1 MGMDSEIKILYG
13 LSLETSEKLRVP
25 LERELRRKG
34 KGLQTV
40 CRYRKEG
47 VYQYAKEQADDLLLI
62 LEENLQG
69 GNPYEKEEL
78 MHLTDIGGNRIIFL
92 LDRTHYGDD
101 YIKMLYACGIYDAL
115 YLDEVDTRKFMMLLK
130 KNRTN
135 AEARKYYGIE
145 TARDR
150 EKANNVVNMECLN
163 SSLEFVETGMLAE
176 DVDQK
181 YRFAV
186 SRLSTKENRALA
198 ASLPGS
204 VTRMLQG
211 NELYQY
217 YIGSEKKK
225 RGLLGIARK
234 EKQDT
239 EGLAPGSSEE
249 VGSIPLA
256 IVEERQAVIPIQN
269 EKEVQQTNNNCD
281 SQEDKDEDMLEVM
294 DRYRTYY
301 MEETPD
307 LSYSDDGNATDLM
320 MAMGTYLKEID
331 K

>member
-13 LSLETSEKLRVP
+13 LSLETSEKLREP
-25 LERELRRKG
+25 LERELGRKC

-47 VYQYAKEQADDLLLI
+47 VYQYAKDQADDLLLI
-62 LEENLQG
+62 LEENLQS

-78 MHLTDIGGNRIIFL
+78 MHLTDIGGNRIIFF
-92 LDRTHYGDD
+92 LDRTHYEDD

-115 YLDEVDTRKFMMLLK
+115 FMDEIDTRKFMMLLK

-150 EKANNVVNMECLN
+150 EKANNVVNTEYLN
-163 SSLEFVETGMLAE
+163 SYLEFVETGMLAN

-198 ASLPGS
+198 ASLPGN

-217 YIGSEKKK
+217 YIGGGKKK
-225 RGLLGIARK
+225 RGLLGIGRK
-234 EKQDT
+234 EKQGS
-239 EGLAPGSSEE
+239 EGLALDLSEE
-249 VGSIPLA
+249 IGSVPLA
-256 IVEERQAVIPIQN
+256 IVEERQAAIPVQN
-269 EKEVQQTNNNCD
+269 EKEVQQTKNVCD

-307 LSYSDDGNATDLM
+307 LPYSDDGNATDLM
-320 MAMGTYLKEID
+320 MAMGTYLKQID
-331 K
+331 I

>member
-1 MGMDSEIKILYG
+1 MGMDSEMKILYG
-13 LSLETSEKLRVP
+13 LSLETSEKLREP
-25 LERELRRKG
+25 LEQELGRKG
-34 KGLQTV
+34 KSLLTV

-47 VYQYAKEQADDLLLI
+47 VYQYTKDQEEDILLI
-62 LEENLQG
+62 LEENLQS

-78 MHLTDIGGNRIIFL
+78 VQLTDIGENRIIFL
-92 LDRTHYGDD
+92 LDRMHYGDD

-115 YLDEVDTRKFMMLLK
+115 FLDEVDIRKFMMLLK

-150 EKANNVVNMECLN
+150 EKANNVANMECLN
-163 SSLEFVETGMLAE
+163 SYLEFVENGMLAE

-186 SRLSTKENRALA
+186 SRLSVKENMVLA

-217 YIGSEKKK
+217 YIGSGKKK
-225 RGLLGIARK
+225 RGLFGIGKK
-234 EKQDT
+234 EKQDK
-239 EGLAPGSSEE
+239 EGLTRDLSEE
-249 VGSIPLA
+249 VRRIPLA
-256 IVEERQAVIPIQN
+256 ITEEREIAISIQN
-269 EKEVQQTNNNCD
+269 EKEVHKTKDICD
-281 SQEDKDEDMLEVM
+281 SQGNDNEDMLEVM
-294 DRYRTYY
+294 NRYRTYY
-301 MEETPD
+301 IEETLHLP
-307 LSYSDDGNATDLM
+307 YTDDENTADLM
-320 MAMGTYLKEID
+320 MVMGTYLKQID

>member
-13 LSLETSEKLRVP
+13 LSLETSEKLREP
-25 LERELRRKG
+25 LERELGRKG
-34 KGLQTV
+34 KVLQTV

-47 VYQYAKEQADDLLLI
+47 VYQYAKDQVDDLLLI

-115 YLDEVDTRKFMMLLK
+115 FLDEVDTRKFMMLLK

-135 AEARKYYGIE
+135 DEARKYYGIE

-150 EKANNVVNMECLN
+150 EKKNNVVNTECLN
-163 SSLEFVETGMLAE
+163 AYLEFVETGMLAE

-198 ASLPGS
+198 ASLPRS

-217 YIGSEKKK
+217 YIGSGKKK
-225 RGLLGIARK
+225 RGLLGIGRK

-239 EGLAPGSSEE
+239 RDLAQDLAEE

-256 IVEERQAVIPIQN
+256 VVEERQAVISVQN
-269 EKEVQQTNNNCD
+269 EKEVQQTKNTSDN
-281 SQEDKDEDMLEVM
+281 QEDKDEDMLEVM

-301 MEETPD
+301 MEETLD
-307 LSYSDDGNATDLM
+307 LPYSDDGNTADLM
-320 MAMGTYLKEID
+320 MAMGTYLKQID

>member
-13 LSLETSEKLRVP
+13 LSLETSEKLREP
-25 LERELRRKG
+25 LEQELGRKG
-34 KGLQTV
+34 RSLQTV

-47 VYQYAKEQADDLLLI
+47 VYQYAKDQEEGILLI
-62 LEENLQG
+62 LEENLQS

-78 MHLTDIGGNRIIFL
+78 VQLTDIGENRIIFL
-92 LDRTHYGDD
+92 LDKTHYGDD
-101 YIKMLYACGIYDAL
+101 YIKLLYACGIYDAL
-115 YLDEVDTRKFMMLLK
+115 FLDEAEPRKFLALLK
-130 KNRTN
+130 KKRTN
-135 AEARKYYGIE
+135 VEARKYYGIE

-150 EKANNVVNMECLN
+150 EKADNIANAEYLN
-163 SSLEFVETGMLAE
+163 SYLEFVETGMLAE

-186 SRLSTKENRALA
+186 SRLSAKENRVLA

-204 VTRMLQG
+204 VTRLLQG

-217 YIGSEKKK
+217 YIGVGKKK
-225 RGLLGIARK
+225 KGLLGLGRK

-239 EGLAPGSSEE
+239 ESLSQALSEE
-249 VGSIPLA
+249 VRNTPPIA
-256 IVEERQAVIPIQN
+256 EERGTTVSIQN
-269 EKEVQQTNNNCD
+269 EREAQLTKADSD
-281 SQEDKDEDMLEVM
+281 SQEEDMLQVM

-307 LSYSDDGNATDLM
+307 LPYADDGNATDLM
-320 MAMGTYLKEID
+320 MAMGTYLKQID
-331 K
+331 E

>member
-13 LSLETSEKLRVP
+13 LSLETSEKLRDP
-25 LERELRRKG
+25 LERELGRKG
-34 KGLQTV
+34 KVLQTV

-47 VYQYAKEQADDLLLI
+47 VYQYAKDQVDDLLLI

-92 LDRTHYGDD
+92 LDRMHYGDD

-115 YLDEVDTRKFMMLLK
+115 FLDEVDTRKFMMLLK

-150 EKANNVVNMECLN
+150 EKANNVVNTECLN
-163 SSLEFVETGMLAE
+163 SYLEFVETGMLAE

-181 YRFAV
+181 YRFVV

-198 ASLPGS
+198 ASLPGF

-217 YIGSEKKK
+217 YIGSGKKK
-225 RGLLGIARK
+225 RGLFGIGRK
-234 EKQDT
+234 EKKDSECLVQDLT
-239 EGLAPGSSEE
+239 EE
-249 VGSIPLA
+249 VGNIPLA
-256 IVEERQAVIPIQN
+256 IVEERQTVIPIQN
-269 EKEVQQTNNNCD
+269 KKEVQQTKNACD

-301 MEETPD
+301 IEEAPD
-307 LSYSDDGNATDLM
+307 LPYSDDGNATDLM

-331 K
+331 E

>member
-1 MGMDSEIKILYG
+1 METGSEIKILYG
-13 LSLETSEKLRVP
+13 LSLETSEKLREP

-47 VYQYAKEQADDLLLI
+47 VYQYAKDQADDLLLI

-78 MHLTDIGGNRIIFL
+78 MQLTDIEGNRIIFL
-92 LDRTHYGDD
+92 LNRTHYGDD
-101 YIKMLYACGIYDAL
+101 YIKLLYACGIHDAL
-115 YLDEVDTRKFMMLLK
+115 FLDDVDTRKIMMMLK

-135 AEARKYYGIE
+135 AEVRKYYGIE

-150 EKANNVVNMECLN
+150 EKSGNIANMEYLN
-163 SSLEFVETGMLAE
+163 AYLEFVETGMLAE

-198 ASLPGS
+198 ASLPRS

-211 NELYQY
+211 NELYQH
-217 YIGSEKKK
+217 YIGGGKKK
-225 RGLLGIARK
+225 RGLLGIGKK
-234 EKQDT
+234 EKQDK
-239 EGLAPGSSEE
+239 EGLTRDLPRE
-249 VGSIPLA
+249 VRRIPLA
-256 IVEERQAVIPIQN
+256 IAEERETAIFIQN
-269 EKEVQQTNNNCD
+269 EKAVHIMKDIYD
-281 SQEDKDEDMLEVM
+281 SQDNENEDMLEVM

-301 MEETPD
+301 MEGTSDSPYANDENET
-307 LSYSDDGNATDLM
+307 NILM
-320 MAMGTYLKEID
+320 SMGTYLKQID

>member
-13 LSLETSEKLRVP
+13 LSLETSEKLREP
-25 LERELRRKG
+25 LERELGRKG
-34 KGLQTV
+34 KDLQTV

-47 VYQYAKEQADDLLLI
+47 VYLYVKDQADDLLLI

-78 MHLTDIGGNRIIFL
+78 MHLTDIGENKIIFF

-115 YLDEVDTRKFMMLLK
+115 FLDEVDTRKIMVLLK
-130 KNRTN
+130 KNRTS
-135 AEARKYYGIE
+135 AGARKYYGIE

-150 EKANNVVNMECLN
+150 EKANNVVNIECLN
-163 SSLEFVETGMLAE
+163 SYLEFVETGMLAE

-217 YIGSEKKK
+217 YIGSRKKK
-225 RGLLGIARK
+225 KGLFGIGIK
-234 EKQDT
+234 GKQDT
-239 EGLAPGSSEE
+239 ENLAWDSVEE
-249 VGSIPLA
+249 VESIPLA
-256 IVEERQAVIPIQN
+256 IVEERQTAISIQN
-269 EKEVQQTNNNCD
+269 EKEAQQTKNACD
-281 SQEDKDEDMLEVM
+281 IQDNKNEDMLEIM
-294 DRYRTYY
+294 DRYRTYC
-301 MEETPD
+301 MEEAPD
-307 LSYSDDGNATDLM
+307 LLCSDDGNATDLM
-320 MAMGTYLKEID
+320 MAMGTYLKQMDI
-331 K
+331 